1 MVEARTPDLPRHRT
15 SRSQPGL
22 ARRLKED
29 GQFLVGA
36 PELALERQLHAAV
49 KVSFLLMRRA
59 RLHEPPAF
67 SAALVFPVLRA
78 PVSLSQLFLIFVR
91 FLSREISSSPFSV
104 WVWGCGA
111 VLISGKRWTRVSRGA
126 SPMGLCP
133 LSRQILSR
141 TLSCGRAAIPVEL
154 TIRWHREPIFLSLV
168 FPGSGSAI
176 FSAWEKGPLPFA
188 TRRWLILPSE
198 WRWTLRLA
206 WQRLDVSSLI
216 YSLPLLLR
224 ESEIF
229 SV

>member
-1 MVEARTPDLPRHRT
+1 M
-15 SRSQPGL
+15 
-22 ARRLKED
+22 
-29 GQFLVGA
+29 VGA

-91 FLSREISSSPFSV
+91 FLSREISSSSILV
-104 WVWGCGA
+104 WVWACGA
-111 VLISGKRWTRVSRGA
+111 ALILVKRSARVSRAALAMQWA
-126 SPMGLCP
+126 SLR
-133 LSRQILSR
+133 RQ
-141 TLSCGRAAIPVEL
+141 
-154 TIRWHREPIFLSLV
+154 IFLSLV